1 MPGDKGSTP
10 AALQAIR
17 GRLAGSTEKEWQR
30 LASTPITR
38 TEYLI
43 TSHCLQRYLPPA
55 GLLLDAGCGP
65 GRYAVDLAKMGYR
78 VVLLDLMYEYLRFA
92 RAKVV
97 GTGGEREQAAP
108 VEGDLGALP
117 YADGVFDAVLCLGA
131 PLSYLLEA
139 EARSRAVKELARVVK
154 DGGRVFLT
162 GLGRLAGYRGGIYW
176 ATWHLFDLFTSP
188 EARRTGRVPG
198 YDYWYTF
205 AQGEL
210 DALAEDAGLSVEDRV
225 GCEGLAAYLPMDHLR
240 QVENDP
246 RRWSVWKA
254 ILLETCN
261 EPSIIGMSNH
271 QLVVARKVP

>member
-1 MPGDKGSTP
+1 LPTMSPVRR
-10 AALQAIR
+10 A
-17 GRLAGSTEKEWQR
+17 
-30 LASTPITR
+30 PITR
-38 TEYLI
+38 IEYLI
-43 TSHCLQRYLPPA
+43 TSHCLERYLPSA
-55 GLLLDAGCGP
+55 GLVLDAGCGP
-65 GRYAVDLAKMGYR
+65 GRYAVDLVKVGYR
-78 VVLLDLMYEYLRFA
+78 VVLFDLMHDYLRCA
-92 RAKVV
+92 QAKVMEAGV
-97 GTGGEREQAAP
+97 EKGTAVP
-108 VEGDLGALP
+108 VEGDLGSLP

-139 EARSRAVKELARVVK
+139 GARSRAVTEMARVVK

-162 GLGRLAGYRGGIYW
+162 GIGRLATYRGGIYW

-205 AQGEL
+205 AHGEL
-210 DALAEDAGLSVEDRV
+210 DVLAEDAGLSVEDRV
-225 GCEGLAAYLPMDHLR
+225 GCEGLAAYLPMDHLG

-246 RRWSVWKA
+246 DRWPVWKA

-271 QLVVARKVP
+271 QLVVARKVT